1 MLLFPAHLL
10 NPSRPED
17 HFLPEWDAARAA
29 GLSTMLFDDE
39 QLRRGRA
46 ALSIKTVSGHGPAL
60 LRSWMLSAAEYKSLE
75 EALAAKGITLIT
87 NASSYAR
94 AHHLPGWYDAFR
106 DHTARSLV
114 LGAGLE
120 GLEEALAE
128 LAPGAAVIKDHV
140 KSLKHLWAEAAFIP
154 DVTDVAGARQ
164 VCERFLAV
172 RGTDLVGSLVI
183 REWED
188 YEPGEVRSW
197 WIHGQLAL
205 ITAHPDNEV
214 EQVAI
219 PDLEFLA
226 PSVAALACPF
236 VTVDLARRR
245 DGEWRVVEVGDAQVS
260 DYAREATAV
269 FVMLVLARVIG

>member
-1 MLLFPAHLL
+1 MLLFPAHPLS
-10 NPSRPED
+10 PSRPDD
-17 HFLPEWDAARAA
+17 HFLPEWEAAAAA
-29 GLSTMLFDDE
+29 GIPSALFDDE

-46 ALSIKTVSGHGPAL
+46 ALAIKTVSGHGPAL
-60 LRSWMLSAAEYKSLE
+60 LRSWMLSATEYKSLE
-75 EALAAKGITLIT
+75 EALAAVGVTLIT
-87 NASSYAR
+87 SASDYAR
-94 AHHLPGWYDAFR
+94 AHHLPGWYETFR

-114 LGAGLE
+114 LDPGLL

-154 DVTDVAGARQ
+154 DVTNTDAARQ
-164 VCERFLAV
+164 VCERFLEV
-172 RGTDLVGSLVI
+172 RGEDLVGSLVI

-188 YEPGEVRSW
+188 YEPGEVRTW
-197 WIHGQLAL
+197 WVQGQLAL

-214 EQVAI
+214 EKVDI
-219 PDLEFLA
+219 PHLEFLA
-226 PSVAALACPF
+226 PAVEALACPF

-260 DYAREATAV
+260 DCAREATAV
-269 FVMLVLARVIG
+269 FVPVVLARIVG